1 MKFENVAL
9 LIDEMQDEI
18 SKMNYCWVDNE
29 GLISKQ
35 NGVFRVNCID
45 CLDRTN
51 LVQVTNSLVNAMSPL
66 FADQCSWKIKI

>member
-1 MKFENVAL
+1 MFISRGMKFENVL
-9 LIDEMQDEI
+9 RLIDEIQDEI

-35 NGVFRVNCID
+35 NGTFRINCID

-51 LVQVTNSLVNAMSPL
+51 LVQVSCVEK
-66 FADQCSWKIKI
+66 F